1 MNIWYCFLGIVLF
14 KYCDEMKCYLGFLI
28 DCIDNFLGG
37 FLKYMKKD
45 CIDRICKYILGV
57 SIFFL
62 NMYWKRWK
70 FVSLIYICFYF
81 MNKKI
86 IFYICDGSVE

>member
-57 SIFFL
+57 SIFFFEYVL
-62 NMYWKRWK
+62 KKMK
-70 FVSLIYICFYF
+70 IC
-81 MNKKI
+81 K
-86 IFYICDGSVE
+86 FYIYLFLFYE

>member
-57 SIFFL
+57 SIFFFEYVL
-62 NMYWKRWK
+62 
-70 FVSLIYICFYF
+70 
-81 MNKKI
+81 KKI
-86 IFYICDGSVE
+86 KIYKFWYIYLFLFYE